1 MRISEKG
8 LPCRAIHQR
17 MTNCTSCSWAVLH
30 GTAVLAVNRSIIRAK
45 KNRGKYALEKSI
57 LWKKRGKIRVTAYQ
71 TGNLSPFSPTCSLP
85 DKFVCYLSPSA
96 VSNLSRDEAL
106 SLARRITKNCPL
118 KVTHRGINGE
128 RAPSFQTTEELQV
141 IGCPASPQFFIQLD
155 RSFEN

>member
-1 MRISEKG
+1 MGRESPCFAGLNCKGKMVSWGTVSEPQESG
-8 LPCRAIHQR
+8 EI
-17 MTNCTSCSWAVLH
+17 CT
-30 GTAVLAVNRSIIRAK
+30 
-45 KNRGKYALEKSI
+45 GKEHLLE
-57 LWKKRGKIRVTAYQ
+57 KRGKIGVTAYQ

-128 RAPSFQTTEELQV
+128 RAPSFLTTEELQV